1 MRCRASR
8 ARAAEAALRASRHVA
23 RQPAGDVVRG
33 HCAVRCKVSGNSAN
47 RTRAGAGRAVDA
59 SRRQAHDRV
68 AIEPAGV
75 SAVHGSVRIA
85 NVREQSHDRQAA
97 APPASPRRRD
107 RGCARGRSPAHTRH
121 RRPANRRK
129 QERGP
134 ALQRQHRRPGRM
146 GQGVSEALRAL
157 QEVGR
162 HAAHQARRK
171 RGRAANADPGRPALG
186 RRALQ
191 GRRGQGPQG
200 HLAGLRLLRGLPRG
214 ARPRPHA
221 RGPAAHEAPGGREAA
236 GRVRELP
243 RVDVPRVQAGGQRRH
258 HQGLR
263 EDQRD
268 ALCGGDQ
275 ARDPSGRLHR
285 LPRRLDARAAG
296 HPPGV
301 HRRHARLQGVA
312 WA

>member
-1 MRCRASR
+1 MPRQASTTLRSDRMMRKLHYP
-8 ARAAEAALRASRHVA
+8 LRVLTERNL
-23 RQPAGDVVRG
+23 DCVRG
-33 HCAVRCKVSGNSAN
+33 HPSARSRN
-47 RTRAGAGRAVDA
+47 RHPAI
-59 SRRQAHDRV
+59 RR
-68 AIEPAGV
+68 E
-75 SAVHGSVRIA
+75 
-85 NVREQSHDRQAA
+85 
-97 APPASPRRRD
+97 
-107 RGCARGRSPAHTRH
+107 
-121 RRPANRRK
+121 

-146 GQGVSEALRAL
+146 GQGVPEALRAL

-162 HAAHQARRK
+162 HAAHQARRQ
-171 RGRAANADPGRPALG
+171 RGRAAHADPGRPALG

-200 HLAGLRLLRGLPRG
+200 HLAGLRLLRRFPRR

-268 ALCGGDQ
+268 ALRGGD
-275 ARDPSGRLHR
+275 ASS
-285 LPRRLDARAAG
+285 
-296 HPPGV
+296 
-301 HRRHARLQGVA
+301 
-312 WA
+312 